1 VVNGCTGGYPPP
13 PPPTGKGPEGGEKL
27 KTPPKP
33 KKAQEEAAVA
43 APATI
48 VVSLPADA
56 RLLIDD
62 AATKSTTST
71 RVFASPALE
80 PGKDF
85 YYTLKGE
92 LRVDDRTL
100 TASKQVKVRAGEE
113 TRVQLEFP
121 TTTLVQR

>member
-1 VVNGCTGGYPPP
+1 MPSKAPEPVPPP
-13 PPPTGKGPEGGEKL
+13 KESGKE
-27 KTPPKP
+27 T
-33 KKAQEEAAVA
+33 EASLP

-48 VVSLPADA
+48 VVSLPAEA

-62 AATKSTTST
+62 AATTST
-71 RVFASPALE
+71 SELRVFASPSLE

-92 LRVDDRTL
+92 MERDGRTV
-100 TASKQVKVRAGEE
+100 TTTQYVKVRAGQE

-121 TTTLVQR
+121 VATVALR

>member
-1 VVNGCTGGYPPP
+1 
-13 PPPTGKGPEGGEKL
+13 

-33 KKAQEEAAVA
+33 KAAQEAAIP

-48 VVSLPADA
+48 VVSLPANA

-62 AATKSTTST
+62 SVTTSTTGT

-100 TASKQVKVRAGEE
+100 TASKPVKVRAGEE
-113 TRVQLEFP
+113 TRVQLDFP
-121 TTTLVQR
+121 SDSLVQR